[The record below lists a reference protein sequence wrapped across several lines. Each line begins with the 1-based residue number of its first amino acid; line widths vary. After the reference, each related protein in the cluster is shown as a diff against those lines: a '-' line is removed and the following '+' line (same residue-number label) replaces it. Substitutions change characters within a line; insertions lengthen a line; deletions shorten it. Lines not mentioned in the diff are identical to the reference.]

1 MENMHVL
8 QQKVDE
14 AFVEARRSAA
24 DNGASFMHA
33 TDQAGMHSVIERY
46 APAEYFEYKKVLHAA
61 KAALRGTKYEGCIS
75 G

>member
-14 AFVEARRSAA
+14 AFVEARRSAV

-33 TDQAGMHSVIERY
+33 TDQAGVHGVLEQY
-46 APAEYFEYKKVLHAA
+46 APVQYLEYKKMLHAA
-61 KAALRGTKYEGCIS
+61 KVALRGTKYEGCIS
-75 G
+75 E